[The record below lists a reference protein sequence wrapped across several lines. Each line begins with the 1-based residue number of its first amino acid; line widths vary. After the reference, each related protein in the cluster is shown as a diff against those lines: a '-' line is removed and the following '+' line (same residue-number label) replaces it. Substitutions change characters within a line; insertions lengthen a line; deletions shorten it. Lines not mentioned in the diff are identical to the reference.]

1 MSRRAAVFPVVQ
13 SLSVDHVDLPA
24 FRLVEQ
30 QFAVPPA
37 IDVES
42 ALQREWRRL
51 RDSVRLDSGAD
62 IAVAVG
68 SRGIDRLE
76 ETVRLVLREL
86 LDAGCRPFIVPA
98 MGSHG
103 GATAEGQLEVLASL
117 GITEASMGVPLRA
130 TMDVIKVGEVAGTP
144 LFVDRYVHEADGIVL
159 INRVKPHT
167 DFAGLMGSGLLKM
180 LCVGLGNQVGAD
192 ACHRAALTDDLGEI
206 IQRYGRELLRTL
218 PVMFGAAVVENQDH
232 RVCELRLI
240 PAREIELVELLLQ
253 AQARALLPGLP
264 LDDIDLLI
272 VDEMGKNISGA
283 GLDPN
288 VIGRTIGRWSVQR
301 TRPRIARILVRGLTA
316 GSHGNASGLGFVD
329 VATPRLIQAI
339 DLDTTAVNAVTA
351 CMPEDARLPLTL
363 PTERDAVAAAL
374 ATVRPHGLEDVRIV
388 HIANTSEV
396 GRLLVSE
403 GCLTALEG
411 REGIDIGAT
420 RLRLQFDV
428 QGNIVSPARLRPDSP
443 ELP

>member
-51 RDSVRLDSGAD
+51 RDSVRLDPGAE

-68 SRGIDRLE
+68 SRGIDRLQ

-86 LDAGCRPFIVPA
+86 LDAGCRPFIAPA

-144 LFVDRYVHEADGIVL
+144 LFVDRCVHEADGIVL

-192 ACHRAALTDDLGEI
+192 AYHRAALTDDLGEI
-206 IQRYGRELLRTL
+206 IQRCGRELLRTL
-218 PVMFGAAVVENQDH
+218 PVTFGAAVVENQDH

-253 AQARALLPGLP
+253 TQARALLPGLP

-329 VATPRLIQAI
+329 VATPHLIQAI

-374 ATVRPHGLEDVRIV
+374 ATVRPHSLEDVRIV

-411 REGIDIGAT
+411 RERLEIGAT
-420 RLRLQFDV
+420 RLWLEFDA
-428 QGNIVSPARLRPDSP
+428 QGNIVTPLNLRPGSP
-443 ELP
+443 EFP

>member
-1 MSRRAAVFPVVQ
+1 MSRRATVFPVVQ
-13 SLSVDHVDLPA
+13 SLSVDHVELPA

-30 QFAVPPA
+30 QFVAPPA

-51 RDSVRLDSGAD
+51 RDSVRLEPGAE

-76 ETVRLVLREL
+76 EIVRRVVQGL
-86 LDAGCRPFIVPA
+86 LGAGCRPFIVPA

-103 GATAEGQLEVLASL
+103 GATVEGQLEILASL
-117 GITEASMGVPLRA
+117 GVTEASMGVPLRA

-144 LFVDRYVHEADGIVL
+144 LFVDRFVHEADGIVL

-192 ACHRAALTDDLGEI
+192 AYHGAALTDDLGEL
-206 IQRYGRELLRTL
+206 IQRCGRELLRTL
-218 PVMFGAAVVENQDH
+218 PVKFGAAVVENQDH
-232 RVCELRLI
+232 HTCELRLI

-253 AQARALLPGLP
+253 TQARALLPGLP
-264 LDDIDLLI
+264 LDDIDVLI

-351 CMPEDARLPLTL
+351 RMPEDTRLPLTL
-363 PTERDAVAAAL
+363 PTERDAVASAL
-374 ATVRPHGLEDVRIV
+374 ATVRPHSLEDVRIV
-388 HIANTSEV
+388 HIANTSEL

-403 GCLTALEG
+403 GCLAALEG
-411 REGIDIGAT
+411 REGIEIGAT
-420 RLRLQFDV
+420 RLWLEFDA
-428 QGNIVSPARLRPDSP
+428 QGDIAAPVNLHPGSP
-443 ELP
+443 ELE

>member
-51 RDSVRLDSGAD
+51 RDSVRLDPGAD

-68 SRGIDRLE
+68 SRGIDRLQ

-86 LDAGCRPFIVPA
+86 LDAGCRPFITPA

-144 LFVDRYVHEADGIVL
+144 LFVDRCVHEADGIVL

-192 ACHRAALTDDLGEI
+192 AYHRAALTDDLGEI
-206 IQRYGRELLRTL
+206 IQRCGRELLRTL
-218 PVMFGAAVVENQDH
+218 PVTFGAAVVENQDH

-253 AQARALLPGLP
+253 TQARALLPGLP

-272 VDEMGKNISGA
+272 VEEMGKNISGA

-411 REGIDIGAT
+411 RERLEIGAT
-420 RLRLQFDV
+420 RLWLEFDA
-428 QGNIVSPARLRPDSP
+428 QGNIVTPLNLRPGSP

>member
-30 QFAVPPA
+30 HFAVPPA

-51 RDSVRLDSGAD
+51 RDSVRLDPGAD

-68 SRGIDRLE
+68 SRGIDRLQ

-144 LFVDRYVHEADGIVL
+144 LFVDRCVHEADGIVL

-192 ACHRAALTDDLGEI
+192 AYHRAALTDDLGEI
-206 IQRYGRELLRTL
+206 IQRCGRELLRIL
-218 PVMFGAAVVENQDH
+218 PVTFGAAVVENQDH
-232 RVCELRLI
+232 HVCELRLI

-253 AQARALLPGLP
+253 TQARALLPGLP

-363 PTERDAVAAAL
+363 PTERDAVAVAL
-374 ATVRPHGLEDVRIV
+374 ATVRPHSLEDVRIV

-411 REGIDIGAT
+411 HEGLEIGAT
-420 RLRLQFDV
+420 RLWLEFDA
-428 QGNIVSPARLRPDSP
+428 QGNIVPPLNLRQGLS

>member
-51 RDSVRLDSGAD
+51 RDSVRLDPGAD

-76 ETVRLVLREL
+76 ETVRLVLQEL

-144 LFVDRYVHEADGIVL
+144 LFVDRCVHEADGIVL

-192 ACHRAALTDDLGEI
+192 AYHRAALTDDLGEI
-206 IQRYGRELLRTL
+206 IQRCGRELLRTL
-218 PVMFGAAVVENQDH
+218 PVTFGAAVVENQDH

-329 VATPRLIQAI
+329 VATPHLIQAI
-339 DLDTTAVNAVTA
+339 DFDTTAVNAVTA

-374 ATVRPHGLEDVRIV
+374 ATVRPHSLEDVRIV

-411 REGIDIGAT
+411 RERLEIGAT
-420 RLRLQFDV
+420 RLWLEFDA
-428 QGNIVSPARLRPDSP
+428 QGNIVTPLNLRPGSP

>member
-51 RDSVRLDSGAD
+51 RDSVRLDPGAD

-68 SRGIDRLE
+68 SRGIDRLQ

-144 LFVDRYVHEADGIVL
+144 LFVDRCVHEADGIVL

-192 ACHRAALTDDLGEI
+192 AYHRAALTDDLGEI
-206 IQRYGRELLRTL
+206 IQRCGRELLRTL
-218 PVMFGAAVVENQDH
+218 PVTFGAAVVENQDH

-253 AQARALLPGLP
+253 TQARALLPGLP

-411 REGIDIGAT
+411 REGLEIGAT
-420 RLRLQFDV
+420 RFWLEFDA
-428 QGNIVSPARLRPDSP
+428 QGNIVTPLNLRPGSP

>member
-1 MSRRAAVFPVVQ
+1 
-13 SLSVDHVDLPA
+13 VDHVDLPA

-30 QFAVPPA
+30 HFEVPPA

-51 RDSVRLDSGAD
+51 RGSVRLDPGAD

-68 SRGIDRLE
+68 SRGIDRLQ

-117 GITEASMGVPLRA
+117 GISEASMGVPLRA

-144 LFVDRYVHEADGIVL
+144 LFVDRCVHEADGIVL

-192 ACHRAALTDDLGEI
+192 AYHRAALTDDLGEI
-206 IQRYGRELLRTL
+206 IQRCGLELLRTL
-218 PVMFGAAVVENQDH
+218 PVTFGAAVVENQDH
-232 RVCELRLI
+232 HVCELRLI

-253 AQARALLPGLP
+253 TQARALLPGLP

-411 REGIDIGAT
+411 REGLEIGAT
-420 RLRLQFDV
+420 RLWLEFDP
-428 QGNIVSPARLRPDSP
+428 QGNIVPPINLRPGLS
-443 ELP
+443 EFQ

>member
-51 RDSVRLDSGAD
+51 RDSVRLDPGAD

-68 SRGIDRLE
+68 SRGIDHLQ

-144 LFVDRYVHEADGIVL
+144 LFVDRCVHEADGIVL

-192 ACHRAALTDDLGEI
+192 AYHRAALTDDLGEI
-206 IQRYGRELLRTL
+206 IQRCGRELLRTL
-218 PVMFGAAVVENQDH
+218 PVTFGAAVVENQDH

-253 AQARALLPGLP
+253 TQARALLPGLP

-272 VDEMGKNISGA
+272 VEEMGKNISGA

-411 REGIDIGAT
+411 RERLEIGAT
-420 RLRLQFDV
+420 RLWLEFDA
-428 QGNIVSPARLRPDSP
+428 QGNIVTPLNLRPGSP

>member
-30 QFAVPPA
+30 HFAVPPA

-51 RDSVRLDSGAD
+51 RDSVRLDPGAD

-68 SRGIDRLE
+68 SRGIDRLQ

-130 TMDVIKVGEVAGTP
+130 TMGVIKVGEVAGTP

-192 ACHRAALTDDLGEI
+192 AYHRAALTDDLGEI
-206 IQRYGRELLRTL
+206 IQRCGRELLRIL
-218 PVMFGAAVVENQDH
+218 PVTFGAAVVENQDH
-232 RVCELRLI
+232 HVCELRLI

-253 AQARALLPGLP
+253 TQARALLPGLP

-301 TRPRIARILVRGLTA
+301 TRPRIVRILVRGLTA

-363 PTERDAVAAAL
+363 PTERDAVAVAL
-374 ATVRPHGLEDVRIV
+374 ATVRPHSLEDVRIV

-411 REGIDIGAT
+411 HEGLEIGAT
-420 RLRLQFDV
+420 RLWLEFDA
-428 QGNIVSPARLRPDSP
+428 QGNIVPPLNLRQGLS

>member
-51 RDSVRLDSGAD
+51 RDSVRLDPGAD

-68 SRGIDRLE
+68 SRGIDRLQ

-144 LFVDRYVHEADGIVL
+144 LFVDRCVHEADGIVL

-192 ACHRAALTDDLGEI
+192 AYHRAALTDDLGEI
-206 IQRYGRELLRTL
+206 IQRCGRELLRTL
-218 PVMFGAAVVENQDH
+218 PVTFGAAVVENQDH

-253 AQARALLPGLP
+253 TQARALLPGLP

-272 VDEMGKNISGA
+272 VEEMGKNISGA

-374 ATVRPHGLEDVRIV
+374 ATVRPHSLEDVRIV

-411 REGIDIGAT
+411 REGLEIGAT
-420 RLRLQFDV
+420 RFWLEFDA
-428 QGNIVSPARLRPDSP
+428 QGNIVTPLNLRPGSP

>member
-1 MSRRAAVFPVVQ
+1 MSRSGTTFPVVH
-13 SLSVDHVDLPA
+13 SLSVDHVELPS
-24 FRLVEQ
+24 FRLVQ
-30 QFAVPPA
+30 QRFAVPPA
-37 IDVES
+37 IDVGPVVEK
-42 ALQREWRRL
+42 EWRRL
-51 RDSVRLDSGAD
+51 GESVRLDPGAE

-68 SRGIDRLE
+68 SRGIDRLVE
-76 ETVRLVLREL
+76 IVRLVLQEL

-103 GATAEGQLEVLASL
+103 GATVEGQLEVLGSL
-117 GITEASMGVPLRA
+117 GITEASMGVPLHA

-144 LFVDRYVHEADGIVL
+144 LFVDRFVHEADGIVL

-180 LCVGLGNQVGAD
+180 LCVGLGNQEGAD
-192 ACHRAALTDDLGEI
+192 ACHRAALTDDLGEV
-206 IQRYGRELLRTL
+206 IQRCARELLRVL
-218 PVMFGAAVVENQDH
+218 PVTFGAAVVENQDH
-232 RVCELRLI
+232 HVCELRLI

-253 AQARALLPGLP
+253 TQARALLPGLP
-264 LDDIDLLI
+264 LDDVDLLI

-288 VIGRTIGRWSVQR
+288 VIGRTISRWSVQR
-301 TRPRIARILVRGLTA
+301 TRPRIGRILVRGLTA

-339 DLDTTAVNAVTA
+339 DFDTTAVNAVTA

-363 PTERDAVAAAL
+363 PTERDAIAAAL
-374 ATVRPHGLEDVRIV
+374 ATVRPHSLEDVRIV

-411 REGIDIGAT
+411 REGVEIGAT
-420 RLRLQFDV
+420 RLWLEFDA
-428 QGNIVSPARLRPDSP
+428 QGNIATPLDLRPGSP

>member
-51 RDSVRLDSGAD
+51 RDSVRLDPGAD

-68 SRGIDRLE
+68 SRGIDRLQ

-144 LFVDRYVHEADGIVL
+144 LFVDRCVHEADGIVL

-192 ACHRAALTDDLGEI
+192 AYHRAALTDDLGEI
-206 IQRYGRELLRTL
+206 IQRCGRELLRTL
-218 PVMFGAAVVENQDH
+218 PVTFGAAVVENQDH

-411 REGIDIGAT
+411 RERLEIGAT
-420 RLRLQFDV
+420 RLWLEFDA
-428 QGNIVSPARLRPDSP
+428 QGNIVTPLNLRPGSP

>member
-1 MSRRAAVFPVVQ
+1 MSRRGAILPVVQ
-13 SLSVDHVDLPA
+13 ALSVDHVELPA

-30 QFAVPPA
+30 RFAVPPA
-37 IDVES
+37 IDVGT
-42 ALQREWRRL
+42 AFRREWRRL
-51 RDSVRLDSGAD
+51 RDSVRLDPGTE

-68 SRGIDRLE
+68 SRGIDRLQE
-76 ETVRLVLREL
+76 IVRRVVQEL
-86 LDAGCRPFIVPA
+86 LNSGCRPFIVPA

-103 GATAEGQLEVLASL
+103 GATAEGQVDLLASL

-130 TMDVIKVGEVAGTP
+130 TMDVIKMGEVAGTP
-144 LFVDRYVHEADGIVL
+144 LFVDRFVHEADGVVL

-180 LCVGLGNQVGAD
+180 LCIGLGKQVGAD
-192 ACHRAALTDDLGEI
+192 AYHRAALSDDLGEI
-206 IQRYGRELLRTL
+206 IRRCGRELLRTL
-218 PVMFGAAVVENQDH
+218 PVTFGAAVLENQDH
-232 RVCELRLI
+232 HVCELRLV

-253 AQARALLPGLP
+253 TEARALLPGLP
-264 LDDIDLLI
+264 LDDVDLLI
-272 VDEMGKNISGA
+272 VDEMGKDISGA

-288 VIGRTIGRWSVQR
+288 VIGRTISRWSVQR
-301 TRPRIARILVRGLTA
+301 TRPRIARILVRGLTP

-329 VATPRLIQAI
+329 VATPRLVEAI
-339 DLDTTAVNAVTA
+339 DFDVTAINAVTA
-351 CMPEDARLPLTL
+351 CVPEDVRLPLTL

-374 ATVRPHGLEDVRIV
+374 ATVRPHSLEDVRIV

-403 GCLTALEG
+403 GCLSALAG
-411 REGIDIGAT
+411 RDGIETSAT
-420 RLRLQFDV
+420 RLWLRFDA
-428 QGNIVSPARLRPDSP
+428 QGNIVTPLGLRPGSP

>member
-51 RDSVRLDSGAD
+51 RDSVRLDPGAD

-68 SRGIDRLE
+68 SRGIDRLQ

-86 LDAGCRPFIVPA
+86 LDAGCRPFVVPA

-130 TMDVIKVGEVAGTP
+130 TMDVIKVGEVAGTL
-144 LFVDRYVHEADGIVL
+144 LFVDRCVHEADGIVL

-192 ACHRAALTDDLGEI
+192 AYHRAALTDDLGEI
-206 IQRYGRELLRTL
+206 IQRCGRELLRTL
-218 PVMFGAAVVENQDH
+218 PVTFGAAVVENQDH

-253 AQARALLPGLP
+253 TQARALLPGLP

-411 REGIDIGAT
+411 REGLEIGAT
-420 RLRLQFDV
+420 RFWLEFDA
-428 QGNIVSPARLRPDSP
+428 QGNIVTPLNLRPGSP

>member
-13 SLSVDHVDLPA
+13 SLSVDHVELPA

-51 RDSVRLDSGAD
+51 RDSVRLDPGAD

-76 ETVRLVLREL
+76 ETVRLVLQEL

-144 LFVDRYVHEADGIVL
+144 LFVDRCVHEADGIVL

-192 ACHRAALTDDLGEI
+192 AYHRAALTDDLGEI
-206 IQRYGRELLRTL
+206 IQRCGRELLRTL
-218 PVMFGAAVVENQDH
+218 PVTFGAAVVENQDH

-329 VATPRLIQAI
+329 VATPHLIQAI

-374 ATVRPHGLEDVRIV
+374 ATVRPHSLEDVRIV

-411 REGIDIGAT
+411 RERLEIGAT
-420 RLRLQFDV
+420 RLWLEFDA
-428 QGNIVSPARLRPDSP
+428 QGNIVTPLNLRPGSP

>member
-37 IDVES
+37 SDVES

-51 RDSVRLDSGAD
+51 RDSVRLDPGAD

-68 SRGIDRLE
+68 SRGIDRLQ

-144 LFVDRYVHEADGIVL
+144 LFVDRCVHEADGIVL

-192 ACHRAALTDDLGEI
+192 AYHRAALTDDLGEI
-206 IQRYGRELLRTL
+206 IQRCGRELLRTL
-218 PVMFGAAVVENQDH
+218 PVTFGAAVVENQDH

-253 AQARALLPGLP
+253 TQARALLPGLP

-374 ATVRPHGLEDVRIV
+374 ATVRPHSLEDVRIV

-411 REGIDIGAT
+411 REGLEIGAT
-420 RLRLQFDV
+420 RFWLEFDA
-428 QGNIVSPARLRPDSP
+428 QGNIVTPLNLRPGSP

>member
-1 MSRRAAVFPVVQ
+1 MSRRATVFPVVQ
-13 SLSVDHVDLPA
+13 SLSVDHLDLPA
-24 FRLVEQ
+24 FRLVKQ
-30 QFAVPPA
+30 HFAVPPA

-51 RDSVRLDSGAD
+51 RDSVRLDPGAD

-68 SRGIDRLE
+68 SRGIDRLQ

-130 TMDVIKVGEVAGTP
+130 TMDVIKVGEVVGTP
-144 LFVDRYVHEADGIVL
+144 LFVDRCVHEADGIVL

-192 ACHRAALTDDLGEI
+192 AYHRAALTDDFGEI
-206 IQRYGRELLRTL
+206 IQRCGRELLRIL
-218 PVMFGAAVVENQDH
+218 PVTFGAAVVENQDH
-232 RVCELRLI
+232 HVCELRLI

-253 AQARALLPGLP
+253 TQARALLPGLP

-329 VATPRLIQAI
+329 VATPHLIQAI

-363 PTERDAVAAAL
+363 PTERDAVAVAL
-374 ATVRPHGLEDVRIV
+374 ATVRPHSLEDVRIV

-420 RLRLQFDV
+420 RLRLLFDV

>member
-30 QFAVPPA
+30 HFAVPPA

-51 RDSVRLDSGAD
+51 RDSVRLDPGAD

-68 SRGIDRLE
+68 SRGIDRLQ

-144 LFVDRYVHEADGIVL
+144 LFVDRCVHEADGIVL

-192 ACHRAALTDDLGEI
+192 AYHRAALTDDFGEI
-206 IQRYGRELLRTL
+206 IQRCGRELLRIL
-218 PVMFGAAVVENQDH
+218 PVTFGAAVVENQDH
-232 RVCELRLI
+232 HVCELRLI

-253 AQARALLPGLP
+253 TQARALLPGLP

-301 TRPRIARILVRGLTA
+301 TRPRIVRILVRGLTA

-363 PTERDAVAAAL
+363 PTERDAVAVAL
-374 ATVRPHGLEDVRIV
+374 ATVRPHSLEDVRIV

-411 REGIDIGAT
+411 HEGLEIGAT
-420 RLRLQFDV
+420 RLWLEFDA
-428 QGNIVSPARLRPDSP
+428 QGNIVPPLNLRQGLS

>member
-51 RDSVRLDSGAD
+51 RDSVRLDPGAD

-68 SRGIDRLE
+68 SRGIDRLQ

-144 LFVDRYVHEADGIVL
+144 LFVDRCVHEADGIVL

-192 ACHRAALTDDLGEI
+192 AYHRAALTDDLGEI
-206 IQRYGRELLRTL
+206 IQRCGRELLRTL
-218 PVMFGAAVVENQDH
+218 PVTFGAAVVENQDH

-253 AQARALLPGLP
+253 TQARALLPGLP

-272 VDEMGKNISGA
+272 VEEMGKNISGA

-411 REGIDIGAT
+411 REGLEIGAT
-420 RLRLQFDV
+420 RFWLEFDA
-428 QGNIVSPARLRPDSP
+428 QGNIVTPLNLRPGSP